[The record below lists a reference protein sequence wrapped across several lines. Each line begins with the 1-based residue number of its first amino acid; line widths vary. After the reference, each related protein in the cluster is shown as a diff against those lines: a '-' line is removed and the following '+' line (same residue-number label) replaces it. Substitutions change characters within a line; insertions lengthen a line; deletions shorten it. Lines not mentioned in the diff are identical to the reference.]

1 MQGMLC
7 YGSGKDRSGLRQGSG
22 TDGRVVQ
29 GATPVVAVGGDRSWE
44 LRETVA
50 AEAGRLRASL
60 GGGM

>member
-1 MQGMLC
+1 MLGMLC
-7 YGSGKDRSGLRQGSG
+7 YGSGKDRLGLRQGSD

-29 GATPVVAVGGDRSWE
+29 GATLAVAVGGGRSWE
-44 LRETVA
+44 LRETAA